1 MKRLGAG
8 WAVWVAAAVPCAGAG
23 DRLLEFEFSAGPGVS
38 SGDVTYEIG
47 RSVVQDGVVE
57 RAPFPISR
65 LEWPIDV
72 LTAEFDAGLRI
83 ARRFE
88 LRARFAMSLTEDAGT
103 MIDSDW
109 NYPEGNQLLTIYS
122 ESDAVLDA
130 WTLDLSA
137 RWWAWR
143 QTRPG
148 DQELRL
154 GLGAGWLRQD
164 FAWEA
169 RDGTQSYPS
178 EPGVAA
184 DTWEGTAITYDIA
197 ADLPYL
203 ELCGSIRQPK
213 VVLDG
218 RVAWIP
224 SASVK
229 DRDDHQF
236 RDILANTDADGM
248 GLIAEAAI
256 RYDLTERVFL
266 RFRAQ
271 YVIFVV
277 DGPSENRVYGAEGG
291 EEPVG
296 TTWRIDE
303 EIRSAQAWFS
313 FGIGLNL

>member
-1 MKRLGAG
+1 MRRMGL
-8 WAVWVAAAVPCAGAG
+8 WLWVWVAAVPSVQAE
-23 DRLLEFEFSAGPGVS
+23 DRLLEFEFSAGPGLS

-57 RAPFPISR
+57 RTSFPISR

-109 NYPEGNQLLTIYS
+109 DYPEGNRLLTIYS

-169 RDGTQSYPS
+169 RDGIQRYPA
-178 EPGVAA
+178 EPGVPA
-184 DTWEGTAITYDIA
+184 DTWEGTAITYEIA

-213 VVLDG
+213 VALDG

-224 SASVK
+224 SASVE
-229 DRDDHQF
+229 DRDDHRF
-236 RDILANTDADGM
+236 RDILATTDADGM
-248 GLIAEAAI
+248 GLIAEAAV

-271 YVIFVV
+271 YVVFMV
-277 DGPSENRVYGAEGG
+277 DGPSENRVYGTEGDG
-291 EEPVG
+291 EPVG
-296 TTWRIDE
+296 TTWKIDE